1 MFVDRFLVL
10 WVGAVGRV
18 EREPMVNTLTN
29 RDL

>member
-18 EREPMVNTLTN
+18 EREPMVNTLF
-29 RDL
+29 DK